1 MLWGMSKMI
10 MDELLPYAHERNMER
25 IILMVVSSNVKA
37 INFYKHCDFIPYGVA
52 ASAIKLRDVTYL
64 DEVLMAHSL
73 LPKERQ

>member
-1 MLWGMSKMI
+1 MLWGMSKN
-10 MDELLPYAHERNMER
+10 DNGRVVTLCHERNIER

-52 ASAIKLRDVTYL
+52 ASAIKLRDVTHL